1 MLVFDTDSPPVLP
14 LRCHQLFDDTQ
25 RPLWASW
32 PNRNGLRW
40 VGASD
45 KLLLQ
50 LVRGVE
56 QGHPA
61 LRPVAPLLG
70 NGSRAALRATAH
82 LDFMT
87 YFPVVLPRAL
97 LRATR
102 ALLCAACAAGLL
114 DGPPAGHPAV
124 TGGAPLVGLQ
134 HGAQLRQDGACA
146 DFDRVW
152 LALGRPSYAD
162 LLAKASQLLPASA
175 DAAVQWV
182 HCPANPTLRGA
193 CRDWVTPAPHV
204 KYPSGSGSLTR
215 AQAAAFGA
223 RLARQAQRFARG
235 DGTLPAELFV
245 YNLSRPA
252 SVIRAISRR
261 VLRPDP
267 PGLVCGRPG
276 VWEDSAP
283 RGGKRGKREA
293 RDASSSKRAGR
304 VSS

>member
-1 MLVFDTDSPPVLP
+1 M
-14 LRCHQLFDDTQ
+14 H
-25 RPLWASW
+25 
-32 PNRNGLRW
+32 
-40 VGASD
+40 
-45 KLLLQ
+45 
-50 LVRGVE
+50 GVE

-61 LRPVAPLLG
+61 LRPIAPLLG

-114 DGPPAGHPAV
+114 DGPPVGHPAA

-162 LLAKASQLLPASA
+162 LLAKVSLLLPASA

-182 HCPANPTLRGA
+182 HCPAKPTPRGA

-223 RLARQAQRFARG
+223 RLARQAQRFVRG
-235 DGTLPAELFV
+235 DGTLPAELFA

-252 SVIRAISRR
+252 SVLREISRR
-261 VLRPDP
+261 VLRRDP

-276 VWEDSAP
+276 DGQDNVPSPQARVRIAP
-283 RGGKRGKREA
+283 RGPGGRGKRGNRA
-293 RDASSSKRAGR
+293 ASSSKRGR
-304 VSS
+304 GAS

>member
-1 MLVFDTDSPPVLP
+1 M
-14 LRCHQLFDDTQ
+14 
-25 RPLWASW
+25 
-32 PNRNGLRW
+32 
-40 VGASD
+40 
-45 KLLLQ
+45 
-50 LVRGVE
+50 RGVE
-56 QGHPA
+56 QHHHA
-61 LRPVAPLLG
+61 LRPVAQLLG
-70 NGSRAALRATAH
+70 NGSRAALRATVR

-87 YFPVVLPRAL
+87 YFPVVLPRKL

-102 ALLCAACAAGLL
+102 ALLCTACAAGLL
-114 DGPPAGHPAV
+114 DGPPVGHPAA
-124 TGGAPLVGLQ
+124 TGGMPLVGLE

-162 LLAKASQLLPASA
+162 LLAKVSLLLPPSA

-182 HCPANPTLRGA
+182 HAPRSAGLAGVGSGLAGVGSGLAART
-193 CRDWVTPAPHV
+193 RDWVIPAPHV

-235 DGTLPAELFV
+235 DGPLPAELFV

-252 SVIRAISRR
+252 SLLREISRR

-276 VWEDSAP
+276 VEEDSAP
-283 RGGKRGKREA
+283 SPQPRVRIASRGGGTGRGKA
-293 RDASSSKRAGR
+293 RGNRAASSSKRGR
-304 VSS
+304 GSS